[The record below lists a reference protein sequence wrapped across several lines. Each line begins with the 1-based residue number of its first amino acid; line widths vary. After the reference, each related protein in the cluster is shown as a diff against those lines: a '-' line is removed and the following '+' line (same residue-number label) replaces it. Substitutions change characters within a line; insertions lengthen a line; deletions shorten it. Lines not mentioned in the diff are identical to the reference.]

1 MKNIL
6 KVDFSKN
13 AIIMDRTF
21 AKKCTDTRSEEYTQL
36 QRVRQDYPSFAVL
49 TRTIK
54 RNENKETYKG
64 LTYKYMEDYIRTHE
78 SEETASAVLE
88 EFEELRLIAQCHAK
102 AFRYPTIK
110 KWFLEKYPNV
120 KNFCILQ
127 SSIQE
132 QTTVLEISADRPA
145 ALSA

>member
-21 AKKCTDTRSEEYTQL
+21 AKKCTDTRSEEYAQL
-36 QRVRQDYPSFAVL
+36 QRVRQDYPTFAVL

-64 LTYKYMEDYIRTHE
+64 LTYRYMEDYNIFIISYTQE
-78 SEETASAVLE
+78 GSGSDLK
-88 EFEELRLIAQCHAK
+88 L
-102 AFRYPTIK
+102 TITNI
-110 KWFLEKYPNV
+110 EKVHSKSVSTSNQRRQ
-120 KNFCILQ
+120 L
-127 SSIQE
+127 
-132 QTTVLEISADRPA
+132 
-145 ALSA
+145 LSFGL

>member
-21 AKKCTDTRSEEYTQL
+21 AKKCVDTRSEEYAQL
-36 QRVRQDYPSFAVL
+36 QRVRQDYPTFAVL

-64 LTYKYMEDYIRTHE
+64 LTYRYMEDYIHTHE
-78 SEETASAVLE
+78 PKATAEAILA
-88 EFEELRLIAQCHAK
+88 EFQELQLISQCHAQ

-110 KWFLEKYPNV
+110 KWFLERYPQV
-120 KNFCILQ
+120 KNFA
-127 SSIQE
+127 SFGGETQE
-132 QTTVLEISADRPA
+132 KANVVDIIDAPSAA
-145 ALSA
+145 

>member
-36 QRVRQDYPSFAVL
+36 QRVRQDYPTFAVL

-64 LTYKYMEDYIRTHE
+64 LTYRYMEDYIRSHE
-78 SEETASAVLE
+78 PKELVETTLA
-88 EFEELRLIAQCHAK
+88 EFQELQLISQCHAQ

-110 KWFLEKYPNV
+110 KWFLERYPQVRNFGASINESQENTNV
-120 KNFCILQ
+120 VD
-127 SSIQE
+127 
-132 QTTVLEISADRPA
+132 VLITPSAA
-145 ALSA
+145 